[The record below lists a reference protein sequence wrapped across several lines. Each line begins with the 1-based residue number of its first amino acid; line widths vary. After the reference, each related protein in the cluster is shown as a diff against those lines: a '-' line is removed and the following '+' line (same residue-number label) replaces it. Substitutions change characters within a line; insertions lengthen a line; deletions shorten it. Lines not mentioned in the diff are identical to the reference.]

1 MQTYEYKVVPAPAR
15 SEKVRGAKTPADRFA
30 QTLATVMNDLARDGW
45 EYVRADTLPSEERT
59 GLTKRMTVYHSVL
72 VFRRA
77 TAAAGESEAPR
88 RLLTADA
95 PAGKAPAVQIETGG
109 AAPAV
114 QIENGGAAPKLGA
127 ALPEARQD
135 A

>member
-1 MQTYEYKVVPAPAR
+1 MQTYEYKVVAAPSR

-30 QTLATVMNDLARDGW
+30 QTLAKVMNDHARDGW

-59 GLTKRMTVYHSVL
+59 GLTKRTTVYHTVL

-77 TAAAGESEAPR
+77 TASPVEGESPR

-95 PAGKAPAVQIETGG
+95 PVGKAQAIQIEPEG
-109 AAPAV
+109 AAPR
-114 QIENGGAAPKLGA
+114 LGA
-127 ALPEARQD
+127 AVPDIRQD